1 MSSKVELHEPPLDV
15 VMNGQDSP
23 RFGHADLTNCDR
35 ERIHVPGS
43 IQPFGALIALKEPQL
58 TIVQVSENIGT
69 FLDVPPAE
77 LLYHTLEELLGKERS
92 DVFRAKF
99 FGSDSF
105 IDINPVQLEV
115 PGRPG
120 GPRAFDGVLHRASGL
135 LVLEMEPAPPRSSE
149 EVDTFVRRS
158 RRALRDFQEASSI
171 PQLLQTAAERV
182 REITG
187 FDRVMVYRFN
197 SDWHGEVVAEA
208 RGDVSSSFLGLHY
221 PASDIPRQA
230 RDLYKRNWLRHIP
243 DTAYVPARILPGE
256 SPVAG
261 GELDLT
267 FSVLR
272 SVSPMHVEYLR
283 NMGVGG
289 SMSISLLRDGE
300 LWGLIA
306 CHHFTPRRLAYEVRT
321 VCELLGQLLSWQL
334 SSKMDIAHARR
345 RMETTQLQQQLI
357 EASTLAPS
365 LVDGMLSAPETFL
378 QFAQAT
384 GGAVHHNGVLR
395 TTGEVPSD
403 LETLGIIE
411 WLATSRTSDVF
422 ATDCLAGSYPHAAAL
437 QHVASGLL
445 AIALSREHRDYLL
458 WFRPEMLRTVS
469 WGGDP
474 NKQVTTTE
482 GEVRLS
488 PRKSFEAW
496 QEIVRLHS
504 IKWED
509 SEVDAAREL
518 RIAALTLIV
527 RRVAELN
534 RRNKALTAEVDA
546 RDDLISIASHEL
558 RTPISALNLQVHM
571 LLRSVPDFAS
581 PERLRPALELADRQ
595 VKRLMQLV
603 NSLLD
608 VARVRSGQLDINLE
622 EGVDLALVV
631 AEALARLR
639 PEQERS
645 GSRVD
650 TTLASGVEGRWDPQR
665 LDQVVTNLLSNAL
678 KYGAG
683 APIQVVVN
691 ADQATARLVMHDHGI
706 GMNMTDQARIF
717 QRFERA
723 VTARDYGGLGLGLW
737 ISKQIVTQLGGEI
750 SVDSTLGRGTTFT
763 VSLPLS
769 GPAQ

>member
-1 MSSKVELHEPPLDV
+1 MSSIDEVRELPLDV
-15 VMNGQDSP
+15 VMNQVDSP

-77 LLYHTLEELLGKERS
+77 LLYHTLDELLGKERS
-92 DVFRAKF
+92 DVFRASIS
-99 FGSDSF
+99 GSGSF
-105 IDINPVQLEV
+105 IDVNPVQLEV
-115 PGRPG
+115 PGRAG
-120 GPRAFDGVLHRASGL
+120 APRAFDGVLHRASGL

-149 EVDTFVRRS
+149 EVDRFVRSS
-158 RRALRDFQEASSI
+158 RRSLRDFQEASSI
-171 PQLLQTAAERV
+171 PELLQTAAERV

-187 FDRVMVYRFN
+187 FDRVMVYRFD
-197 SDWHGEVVAEA
+197 SEWHGEVVAEA
-208 RGDVSSSFLGLHY
+208 RGDVASSFLGLHY

-230 RDLYKRNWLRHIP
+230 REFYKRNWLRHIP
-243 DTAYVPARILPGE
+243 DTAYVPARILPAE
-256 SPVAG
+256 SPVPG

-334 SSKMDIAHARR
+334 SSKMNTAHARR

-357 EASTLAPS
+357 EASTLDPS
-365 LVDGMLSAPETFL
+365 LADGMLSAPETFL

-384 GGAVHHNGVLR
+384 GGAVHYNGALR
-395 TTGEVPSD
+395 TAGEVPSAR
-403 LETLGIIE
+403 ETLGIIE
-411 WLATSRTSDVF
+411 WLATRVTSDVF
-422 ATDCLAGSYPHAAAL
+422 ATDCLAGSYPPAAEM

-445 AIALSREHRDYLL
+445 AVALSREHRDYLL
-458 WFRPEMLRTVS
+458 WFRPEILRTIS

-509 SEVDAAREL
+509 AEVDAARDL
-518 RIAALTLIV
+518 RIATLTLIV
-527 RRVAELN
+527 RRVAELKRHN
-534 RRNKALTAEVDA
+534 QQLSAEVEA

-558 RTPISALNLQVHM
+558 RTPISTLNLQLHM
-571 LLRSVPDFAS
+571 LLRAVPDFAS
-581 PERLRPALELADRQ
+581 PDRLRPELELADRQ
-595 VKRLMQLV
+595 VKRLTQLV

-622 EGVDLALVV
+622 DGVDLGAVV

-639 PEQERS
+639 PEQERA

-650 TTLASGVEGRWDPQR
+650 TTLASGVAGRWDPQR

-683 APIQVVVN
+683 SPIEVVVT
-691 ADQATARLVMHDHGI
+691 ADEATARLVMRDHGVGI
-706 GMNMTDQARIF
+706 NTTDQARIF

-723 VTARDYGGLGLGLW
+723 VTARGYGGLGLGLW
-737 ISKQIVTQLGGEI
+737 ISKQIVNQLGGEI
-750 SVDSTLGRGTTFT
+750 SVDSAQGRGTTFT
-763 VSLPLS
+763 VSLPLR
-769 GPAQ
+769 GPAP